1 VSGTLNTSKSRED
14 AFEEAMRDH
23 QPGDVIVIHESEC
36 GITTAGDEADEET
49 CTCTPMTLTVGAE
62 A

>member
-1 VSGTLNTSKSRED
+1 VSGTLNIAQSRDE
-14 AFEEAMRDH
+14 AIEHAMRDRE
-23 QPGDVIVIHESEC
+23 PGDVIVIHESEC
-36 GITTAGDEADEET
+36 DITTAGDEADEET